1 MAELM
6 MKPPTSRLAIP
17 LLLLA
22 ITVASIGHAEDQTD
36 IEALKKGQPQEV
48 AGFIS
53 RAFNCW
59 HFSGEEPYSEE
70 RKRQILAALEKYN
83 CAGLSL
89 DESKLREKYR
99 KKPKVLRALDAASA
113 WQ

>member
-1 MAELM
+1 MTTL
-6 MKPPTSRLAIP
+6 PTFRVAIP

-22 ITVASIGHAEDQTD
+22 ITVASIGHAEDPTD
-36 IEALKKGQPQEV
+36 LEALKKGQPQEV
-48 AGFIS
+48 ASFIS

-59 HFSGEEPYSEE
+59 HYSGEEPYSEE

-99 KKPKVLRALDAASA
+99 KKPKILRALDAASA